1 MLFSFELV
9 PPKANI
15 EKLLKRIEPIINLVD
30 AFNITDTPLGMP
42 RIPSVIFASILLQ
55 RFNVKTIVHL
65 KTINMNKIALKSV
78 IYGCAALGIYGVL
91 VVRGD
96 KPSEGSEVSDTWP
109 EELVLWGKSDEKT
122 ASLKLGMVAGPP
134 LDIQRLSKK
143 LSAKP
148 DFMITQVMLSIE
160 SAKNFYQRLL
170 DVFTMYGWRP
180 QIYVNLV
187 VPTEKNSEIIKE
199 IAKLAGIPMSN
210 NVMMKIDEFRNIV
223 DELGKIYDGILLSS
237 PMDLE
242 GGVEFIKFLRG

>member
-9 PPKANI
+9 PPKANV
-15 EKLLKRIEPIINLVD
+15 EKLLKRVEPIINLVD

-42 RIPSVIFASILLQ
+42 RIPSAMFASILLQ

-65 KTINMNKIALKSV
+65 KTINMNKVALKSI
-78 IYGCAALGIYGVL
+78 IYGCAALGVYGVL

-96 KPSEGSEVSDTWP
+96 KPSEGDEVSDTWP

-122 ASLKLGMVAGPP
+122 SSLKLGMVAGPP

-148 DFMITQVMLSIE
+148 DFMITQVMLNVE
-160 SAKNFYQRLL
+160 DAKNFYQHLSS
-170 DVFTMYGWRP
+170 VFSTHGWRP
-180 QIYVNLV
+180 QVYVNLV
-187 VPTEKNSEIIKE
+187 VPTEKNSEVIKE
-199 IAKLAGIPMSN
+199 IAKLAGIPTLD
-210 NVMMKIDEFRNIV
+210 NVTMKIDEFRNVV
-223 DELGKIYDGILLSS
+223 DELGRIYEGIVLSS

-242 GGVEFIKFLRG
+242 GGVEFIKFLRK